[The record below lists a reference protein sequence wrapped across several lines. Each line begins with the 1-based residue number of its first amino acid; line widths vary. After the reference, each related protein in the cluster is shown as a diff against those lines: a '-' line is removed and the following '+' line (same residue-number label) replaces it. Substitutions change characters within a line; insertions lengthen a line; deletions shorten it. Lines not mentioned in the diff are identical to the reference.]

1 MKLNDFSRVAVE
13 ELVGRL
19 KDGMRDELSS
29 LKKSLS
35 IDEAGPLGI
44 KETARYLK
52 MSTQSIYKEV
62 EKGSIPHYQDSP
74 GSKIF
79 FYKEELDTWVRSKK
93 RISKK
98 EILNEADNLKI
109 GSYGN
114 K

>member
-1 MKLNDFSRVAVE
+1 MNKYLKSDSLGIIVQGIHSVLK
-13 ELVGRL
+13 ELTVI
-19 KDGMRDELSS
+19 
-29 LKKSLS
+29 KKSLS
-35 IDEAGPLGI
+35 VEESGPLGI

-62 EKGSIPHYQDSP
+62 EKGSIPHYQESP

-79 FYKEELDTWVRSKK
+79 FYKEELDAWVRSKK

-98 EILNEADNLKI
+98 EILDEADNLKI

>member
-1 MKLNDFSRVAVE
+1 MIHNY
-13 ELVGRL
+13 L
-19 KDGMRDELSS
+19 KSDSAGTIVQGIQSVLDELSVI
-29 LKKSLS
+29 KKSLS

-62 EKGSIPHYQDSP
+62 DKGSIPHYQDSP

-98 EILNEADNLKI
+98 EILDEADNLKI
-109 GSYGN
+109 GSNGG

>member
-1 MKLNDFSRVAVE
+1 MNITDLSRVTVE
-13 ELVGRL
+13 ELVDRL

-79 FYKEELDTWVRSKK
+79 FYKEELDAWVRSKK

-98 EILNEADNLKI
+98 EILDEANKLKI

>member
-1 MKLNDFSRVAVE
+1 MNITDLSRVTVE
-13 ELVGRL
+13 KLVGRL

-79 FYKEELDTWVRSKK
+79 FYKEELDAWVRSKK
-93 RISKK
+93 RISKQ
-98 EILNEADNLKI
+98 EILDDADNLKF

-114 K
+114 

>member
-1 MKLNDFSRVAVE
+1 MDFNDLSRVTVE

-19 KDGMRDELSS
+19 RDGMRDELSS

-79 FYKEELDTWVRSKK
+79 FYKEELDAWVRSKK

-98 EILNEADNLKI
+98 EILDEADNHKI

>member
-1 MKLNDFSRVAVE
+1 MDFNDLSRVTVE
-13 ELVGRL
+13 ELVDRL
-19 KDGMRDELSS
+19 RDGMRDELSS

-52 MSTQSIYKEV
+52 MSTQSVYKEA

-74 GSKIF
+74 SSKIF
-79 FYKEELDTWVRSKK
+79 FYKDELDAWVRSKK

-98 EILNEADNLKI
+98 EILDEAVNLKI

>member
-1 MKLNDFSRVAVE
+1 MNITDLSRVTVE

-62 EKGSIPHYQDSP
+62 EKGSIPHYQNSP

-79 FYKEELDTWVRSKK
+79 FYKEELDAWVRSKK

-98 EILNEADNLKI
+98 EILDEADNLKI
-109 GSYGN
+109 GNYGN

>member
-1 MKLNDFSRVAVE
+1 MINNY
-13 ELVGRL
+13 L
-19 KDGMRDELSS
+19 KSDSAGIIVQGIQSVLDELSVI
-29 LKKSLS
+29 KKSLS

-62 EKGSIPHYQDSP
+62 EKRSIPHYQDSP

-79 FYKEELDTWVRSKK
+79 FFKEELDTWVKSKK

-98 EILNEADNLKI
+98 EILDEADNLKI

>member
-1 MKLNDFSRVAVE
+1 MNITDLNRVTVE

-19 KDGMRDELSS
+19 KHGMRDELSS

-98 EILNEADNLKI
+98 EILDEADNLKI